1 MKNIRNGDAVYLS
14 LYGTYRKAKVVGI
27 FPGYLL
33 IETAAINSPSGRV
46 PRVLR
51 RRVTYQ
57 MVDEL
62 PRKPVA
68 AFA

>member
-1 MKNIRNGDAVYLS
+1 MKNIRIGDVVYLS

-46 PRVLR
+46 LR
-51 RRVTYQ
+51 RRVTCQ
-57 MVDEL
+57 MVDEI
-62 PRKPVA
+62 PRKPIAVA
-68 AFA
+68 V